1 MAVLVF
7 DATTLPVLP
16 FLQADSTVSKEVAM
30 LVKTDLP
37 VPLIRAFEALI
48 RMAQVLMKKPKTSQ
62 EPPKRVEFGTYQGQ
76 IIGTLSR
83 REIYGDSD
91 DAAEP
96 GRHH

>member
-1 MAVLVF
+1 MLVF

-16 FLQADSTVSKEVAM
+16 FLQAESTISKEVAV

-96 GRHH
+96 GSHH